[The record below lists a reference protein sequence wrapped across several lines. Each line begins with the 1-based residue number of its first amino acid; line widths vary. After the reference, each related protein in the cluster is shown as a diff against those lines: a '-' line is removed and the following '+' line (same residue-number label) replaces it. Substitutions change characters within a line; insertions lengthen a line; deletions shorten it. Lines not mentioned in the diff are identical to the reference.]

1 MLFHTGNLVVYR
13 GRGAIVSAVGAEKI
27 EIRTESGDVKSV
39 RPKDIE
45 LLHAGPVAQL
55 PPTVLPEPDYEELL
69 ALMEAET
76 LSFRDFQ
83 ELAYGES
90 SPAAAWSARLLLEAG
105 IYFTGS
111 VRDGV
116 RARSGEEVAASLAA
130 RAARVEE
137 AQRRAALLERIRS
150 GVLEEG
156 DRSAMR
162 EVELLALGRSASS
175 RLMRDLGQEA
185 IPEKAHQLLLKTGI
199 WDDFVDPWPS
209 RSGVEIEEPAGVL
222 PPLPEEVRRD
232 LTGRAALVIDDA
244 GSQDPDDAIDFA
256 DGLIW
261 VHVADPAA
269 LVASDSELD
278 REARRRGAN
287 LYLPEGVHHML
298 PPEATER
305 LGLGL
310 AETSPALSL
319 AIRIADNGESVLED
333 MTLSRIRG
341 VRLDYEGAEPL
352 LTQSPL
358 RELAVELERFR
369 RFRAERGAL
378 FIHLPEVKITV
389 QEHQVRMKPLPLSP
403 VRELVANAMLAA
415 GAAVAKWAEEREIP
429 MPYVVQPPPEERPD
443 STTLPGMFALRR
455 SCAPS
460 VTGILPGLHAGLG
473 LQPYVRVTSPLRR
486 YCDLLA
492 HQQLRR
498 YLAGETCWSSDEM
511 DARIAVAEN
520 AAAERRRLERQVNE
534 FWTLVYLRHCG
545 QKTFDAVPVFRQD
558 DRITYLIPELAY
570 EFKNRFGGDIRLGEP
585 VVAEVAAVD
594 PVTLS
599 ARFLIR

>member
-1 MLFHTGNLVVYR
+1 MMFHTGNLVVYR
-13 GRGAIVSAVGAEKI
+13 GRGAVVTAVGAEKI
-27 EIRTESGDVKSV
+27 EIRTESGDTRSV

-45 LLHAGPVAQL
+45 LLHPGPVAQL
-55 PPTVLPEPDYEELL
+55 PPATLPEPDYEELL
-69 ALMEAET
+69 ALMETET
-76 LSFRDFQ
+76 LPFRDFQ
-83 ELAYGES
+83 ELAYGEAT
-90 SPAAAWSARLLLEAG
+90 PAAAWSARLLLEAG
-105 IYFTGS
+105 IYFAGS

-116 RARSGEEVAASLAA
+116 RARGADEIAASLAA
-130 RAARVEE
+130 RSARAEE
-137 AQRRAALLERIRS
+137 AQRRAALLARIRS
-150 GVLEEG
+150 GVPAES

-175 RLMRDLGQEA
+175 RLMRDLGMEPT
-185 IPEKAHQLLLKTGI
+185 PEKAHQLLLKTGI
-199 WDDFVDPWPS
+199 WDDFVDPWPA
-209 RSGVEIEEPAGVL
+209 RSGVDTEDPAGPL
-222 PPLPEEVRRD
+222 PPLPEEARRD

-269 LVASDSELD
+269 LVAPDSEPD
-278 REARRRGAN
+278 REAMRRGAN
-287 LYLPEGVHHML
+287 LYLPEGIRHML
-298 PPEATER
+298 PREATQR

-310 AETSPALSL
+310 GETSPALSF
-319 AIRIADNGESVLED
+319 AIRIAENGEPVLAD

-352 LTQSPL
+352 LGQSPL

-369 RFRAERGAL
+369 RFRAEQGAL

-389 QEHQVRMKPLPLSP
+389 QEHQVVLKPLPLSP

-429 MPYVVQPPPEERPD
+429 MPYVVQPPPEDRPD

-460 VTGILPGLHAGLG
+460 VTSILPGLHAGLG

-498 YLAGETCWSSDEM
+498 YLAGEACWNSDEL
-511 DARIAVAEN
+511 DARIAAAEN

-534 FWTLVYLRHCG
+534 FWTLVYLRHCEK
-545 QKTFDAVPVFRQD
+545 KTFDAVPVFRQD
-558 DRITYLIPELAY
+558 DRITYLIPELAW